1 MEYLADEK
9 NTLPYVFLNEKT
21 GEFTIK
27 GRSTST
33 SAEVLFEE
41 IIEYVK
47 KYLSANF
54 KDMEINIDLEFFNTP
69 TSKKLLDLFK
79 LIKNS
84 SNTNGFKILINWYFE
99 KDDEDMF
106 DAGEDYNSIL
116 EVPFKLIEKKN
127 IK

>member
-21 GEFTIK
+21 GEITIK

-33 SAEVLFEE
+33 GAEVLFEE

-47 KYLSANF
+47 KFLSTNF
-54 KDMEINIDLEFFNTP
+54 KNMAINVDLEFFNTP
-69 TSKKLLDLFK
+69 TSKKLLELFK

-84 SNTNGFKILINWYFE
+84 SNTNGFIMLINWYFE
-99 KDDEDMF
+99 KDDEDMI
-106 DAGEDYNSIL
+106 DAGEDYESIL
-116 EVPFKLIEKKN
+116 EVPFNLIEKKN